1 MAQNFYA
8 LKDAFQATYILESV
22 ITNFEDYPEVVE
34 EAKAEL
40 AVIKA
45 TEAKT
50 NSSVDTEKN

>member
-1 MAQNFYA
+1 VLN
-8 LKDAFQATYILESV
+8 
-22 ITNFEDYPEVVE
+22 NFEDYPEVVE

-50 NSSVDTEKN
+50 NSSVETDKN